1 MRNVEK
7 VYKKYYITKW
17 ERVNKDLIKN
27 KQCASL

>member
-1 MRNVEK
+1 MRNVER
-7 VYKKYYITKW
+7 VYKNYYNTEW